1 MGLLQGI
8 TERQGEKK
16 FAAYARYVDDLARE
30 STHGCVNDVVSKI
43 LAVVPLGADMSVM
56 SR

>member
-8 TERQGEKK
+8 TERQGERI
-16 FAAYARYVDDLARE
+16 AAYARYVDDLARE
-30 STHGCVNDVVSKI
+30 STHGCVNVVVSKI